1 MLSLL
6 MDTFRND
13 LSSRGH
19 FLSDRDWSNAAKH
32 FKPVRARRGET
43 LLNNTVI
50 AETLI
55 FVCKGVAASIQ
66 TTVDGDR
73 QIARFFENGQLCSNV
88 TSAWTRA
95 LSEDELVT
103 MSEFSG
109 ISIPF
114 ELFRESYM
122 FDGPLGPYWREK
134 VIETL
139 LFDKDLQCAK
149 TVRDVSVRYD
159 FLRQRYRDVIGEVSD
174 RYIAQFR
181 GITPQGLSRF
191 LKNNRAKL
199 T

>member
-1 MLSLL
+1 MQSPLVN
-6 MDTFRND
+6 TFRND
-13 LSSRGH
+13 LYSRGH
-19 FLSDRDWSNAAKH
+19 FLSDGDWSNAAKH
-32 FKPVRARRGET
+32 FKPVRARRGEI
-43 LLNNTVI
+43 LLDNAII

-66 TTVDGDR
+66 TTFDGDR

-88 TSAWTRA
+88 TSAWNGA
-95 LSEDELVT
+95 LSEDELVA

-114 ELFRESYM
+114 ELFRESYL
-122 FDGPLGPYWREK
+122 FEGPLGLYWREK
-134 VIETL
+134 VFETL
-139 LFDKDLQCAK
+139 LFDKDLLYTK
-149 TVRDVSVRYD
+149 TVRDVGVRYD
-159 FLRQRYRDVIGEVSD
+159 FLRQRYRDVIGEVPD
-174 RYIAQFR
+174 RYIAQFL